1 VPALAEAWAMAS
13 LNWYHQQVTRLL
25 REQRQ
30 ELVNPDDITEYIN
43 RARQE
48 TAMRAMCAR
57 GLTPVSGSI
66 IGYTLTSGGENYS
79 NSPTLTITAPDFPS
93 GTLPFPNGSQATASA
108 IVSNGVIQSIFSQ
121 YGGYGYFEPTITI
134 TDTTGTGAAAT
145 PIVSYIN
152 ELQQGQEVYSFSS
165 VNLSLFP
172 GAAAVYMIKSVS
184 ILFSGFRYSLACYD
198 MTTYQSLVRQWALI
212 WQYTPV
218 VCAQYGQGTS
228 GSFYMYPIPSQT
240 FQMEWDCFFLP
251 SYIYTDQDFDLIPD
265 PWTNAVPYFALHLAF
280 LELQNFNGANYYL
293 DLFDKMLHRY
303 STYARPGMRINP
315 YGRP

>member
-1 VPALAEAWAMAS
+1 MAS
-13 LNWYHQQVTRLL
+13 LYFYHQQVTRLL

-30 ELVNPDDITEYIN
+30 MYVNPDDLTEYIN

-48 TAMRAMCAR
+48 TAMRAMCVR

-66 IGYTLTSGGENYS
+66 ISYTVTAGGSGYSA
-79 NSPTLTITAPDFPS
+79 SPTVTITAPDFPS

-108 IVSNGVIQSIFSQ
+108 IVSNGVIVGINST
-121 YGGYGYFEPTITI
+121 YGGYGYFQPLVTI
-134 TDTTGTGAAAT
+134 TDTTGTGATAIAT
-145 PIVSYIN
+145 VSYVN
-152 ELQQGQEVYSFSS
+152 ELLQGQEVYPFTS
-165 VNLSLFP
+165 VNLSIFP
-172 GAAAVYMIKSVS
+172 GVDSIYMIKSVS

-228 GSFYMYPIPSQT
+228 GSFYMYPVPSQT

-251 SYIYTDQDFDLIPD
+251 SFIHTDQDYDPIPD

-280 LELQNFNGANYYL
+280 LELQNFNAANYYL

-303 STYARPGMRINP
+303 STYARPGGRINP